1 VRLRVRTDRRG
12 LLEGSPAR
20 GCEVRCELVDDAGNV
35 TGMDDVVA
43 VEIKVASRARLV
55 VATVAR
61 RGGLFDV
68 YEDVELGGGA

>member
-1 VRLRVRTDRRG
+1 MRLRVRTDRRG
-12 LLEGSPAR
+12 LSEGAAAR
-20 GCEVRCELVDDAGNV
+20 GCEVRCELVDEAGNV
-35 TGMDDVVA
+35 TALEDVVA

-61 RGGLFDV
+61 RGGSLEV

>member
-1 VRLRVRTDRRG
+1 
-12 LLEGSPAR
+12 
-20 GCEVRCELVDDAGNV
+20 
-35 TGMDDVVA
+35 VA

-61 RGGLFDV
+61 RGGSLEV